1 MAEQIHDAERLA
13 ELQALPLERKIQ
25 IAGMNEEQTIC
36 SIGYCQYA
44 ESNLLE
50 DCSEI
55 TCSNCPYSIPYCEE
69 EGDN

>member
-1 MAEQIHDAERLA
+1 
-13 ELQALPLERKIQ
+13 
-25 IAGMNEEQTIC
+25 MNEEQIIC
-36 SIGYCQYA
+36 SLGYCQYA